1 MDADGIQLLV
11 GGGSVGALCTL
22 AGAWIKARFAKTQIA
37 PQPLEV
43 KGAPKFVTC
52 EQCELKHKEVDN
64 RLAAG
69 TRAFDAV
76 RSKIDTVE
84 TKMDTHQRDVMASI
98 QKLNERIAPIGEA
111 CAENGAAIR
120 ILLGENLKPRTKK

>member
-22 AGAWIKARFAKTQIA
+22 AGAWIKARFSKTQIA

-52 EQCELKHKEVDN
+52 EQCELRHKEVDE
-64 RLAAG
+64 RLKAG
-69 TRAFDAV
+69 TRAFDAI
-76 RSKIDTVE
+76 R
-84 TKMDTHQRDVMASI
+84 TKMDADHRDVMQSI
-98 QKLNERIAPIGEA
+98 QKLNDRVAPVAEA
-111 CAENGAAIR
+111 CAANSQAIR
-120 ILLGENLKPRTKK
+120 ILLREEKK